1 MLWKKAFTKPRRIY
15 ADAAAATP
23 LSRAVERELLRLLPV
38 YGNAGALHS
47 EALRAKDELEKA
59 RTTIAHAIGAHP
71 DEIIFTASGTEGNN
85 LAIEGVLRPLLYAH
99 GELHALTLSIEHQSV
114 LEPLRALERDGL
126 YTTFLSV
133 DAAGLP
139 TQPMRDVVNE
149 ETVFV
154 SVQLV
159 NSEVGTIEPVRDIA
173 RELRRIRKERAEKGN
188 TLPLYFHCD
197 ASQAPLWIPLR
208 VDALGVDLLTLD
220 AQKVLGPKGVGALFV
235 RRQTEIESV
244 IHGGTQEFGLR
255 GGTPNVPLAGAF
267 AVALAQAQTEV
278 GARAANV
285 AAMRDLLF
293 ATIKS
298 EFPDLLLN
306 GPQLGADRVANN
318 LNISLPGLDGEMA
331 TVALDAEGVAV
342 STRSACTTDDEEPS
356 HVIKAI
362 GVPKELSKT
371 ALRITL
377 LPSVTKRDVAEIARR
392 FSSVAARYR
401 T

>member
-1 MLWKKAFTKPRRIY
+1 MLWKKVFAAPRIY

-59 RTTIAHAIGAHP
+59 RATIASAIGAHP
-71 DEIIFTASGTEGNN
+71 DEIIFTASGTEANN
-85 LAIEGVLRPLLYAH
+85 LAIDGVLRPLLQVH
-99 GELHALTLSIEHQSV
+99 GELHAMTLPIEHQSV
-114 LEPLRALERDGL
+114 LEPLKALEREGL
-126 YTTFLSV
+126 YTTLVPV

-139 TQPMRDVVNE
+139 VQPMREYIND

-159 NSEVGTIEPVRDIA
+159 NSEIGTIEPVRDIA
-173 RELRRIRKERAEKGN
+173 RELRHIRKERKEKGN
-188 TLPLYFHCD
+188 TLPLYLHCD
-197 ASQAPLWIPLR
+197 ASQAPLWIVLR

-220 AQKVLGPKGVGALFV
+220 AQKILGPKGVGALFV

-244 IHGGTQEFGLR
+244 IRGGVQEFGLR

-267 AVALAQAQTEV
+267 AVALKDAQRGV
-278 GARAANV
+278 DARV
-285 AAMRDLLF
+285 THVCVMRDLLF
-293 ATIKS
+293 TTIKKS
-298 EFPDLLLN
+298 FPDLLLN
-306 GPQLGADRVANN
+306 GPTLGQDRVANN
-318 LNISLPGLDGEMA
+318 INISLPGLDGEMA
-331 TVALDAEGVAV
+331 VVALDAEGVAV
-342 STRSACTTDDEEPS
+342 STRSACSAGDEEPS

-362 GVPKELSKT
+362 GVPKPLAKT
-371 ALRITL
+371 AIRITL
-377 LPSVTKRDVAEIARR
+377 LPTSTAAEVNIIARR
-392 FSSVAARYR
+392 FAAVAQRYR